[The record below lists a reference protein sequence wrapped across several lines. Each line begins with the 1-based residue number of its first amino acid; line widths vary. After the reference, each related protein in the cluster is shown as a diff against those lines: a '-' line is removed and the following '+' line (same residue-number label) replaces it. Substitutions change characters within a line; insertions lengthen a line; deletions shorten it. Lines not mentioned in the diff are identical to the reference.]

1 MKFNKKLLL
10 LGLVPILALL
20 PSLAYA
26 EDDEGEDVATSMGWI
41 AVGAGVVANIPFIA
55 INKIRRYAIK
65 AGGSTMQIG
74 RDIGTVYKPV
84 LNFHIMLNSIGYF
97 AGMSHGFLLSRHL
110 DSISLSLAIVMNIM
124 MISGLLLKYTSS
136 RHNKIFNNLLHGQF
150 GLVLLLAALV
160 ILHVSTG
167 DD

>member
-1 MKFNKKLLL
+1 MKFKKKFLF
-10 LGLVPILALL
+10 LVPLLVLVPALAF
-20 PSLAYA
+20 AD
-26 EDDEGEDVATSMGWI
+26 DDEEEDVVTNLGWV
-41 AVGAGVVANIPFIA
+41 AVGAGVIANIPFIA

-65 AGGSTMQIG
+65 AGGPTMQMGRQIG
-74 RDIGTVYKPV
+74 AVYKPV

-110 DSISLSLAIVMNIM
+110 DSVSLSLAIVMSIM

-136 RHNKIFNNLLHGQF
+136 RHTKIFNNLLHGQF
-150 GLVLLLAALV
+150 GLVLLLASLV
-160 ILHVSTG
+160 VLHIFTG